1 MTEDEKVVSFFGRRQ
16 IKGAEEKTHLDKHN
30 ARQKALRV
38 LGPAIRQLR
47 QLGLSSAEISTLL
60 RFSADG
66 VGGATDDAG
75 KPFASILFWL
85 RLVIKN
91 PGEIEFTRAPRGVA
105 FERLAFLPANYPLD
119 RELARPVAYDKR
131 TQNACITFVT

>member
-47 QLGLSSAEISTLL
+47 QLGLSSAEISSLL
-60 RFSADG
+60 RF
-66 VGGATDDAG
+66 
-75 KPFASILFWL
+75 F
-85 RLVIKN
+85 R
-91 PGEIEFTRAPRGVA
+91 
-105 FERLAFLPANYPLD
+105 
-119 RELARPVAYDKR
+119 
-131 TQNACITFVT
+131 